1 LSARDRAL
9 ARTVSGPVGR
19 TIALVADLG
28 VVLWRLLRR
37 EPADR
42 PLDR

>member
-19 TIALVADLG
+19 TTAFVADLG
-28 VVLWRLLRR
+28 AVLWRLLRR
-37 EPADR
+37 KPADR